1 MLLYIGTYDLIR
13 LHAVDA
19 VKYTAAQSSI
29 TIEECKVMRK
39 DRVAILI
46 KKTALAI
53 EKLSNQVLAPYE
65 LSNAQYKIMMMLY
78 RNPDKTV
85 RQADIEEKFSLT
97 NPTVTGIIQNL
108 EKKGLI
114 QRIQNPNDKRSK
126 LLCLTAKSYEI
137 RDELEQLGESLESQ
151 VTEQLTE
158 QECEHLCVLLKK
170 MLEAH

>member
-1 MLLYIGTYDLIR
+1 MR
-13 LHAVDA
+13 LHVVAL
-19 VKYTAAQSSI
+19 VKYVTVQSSI
-29 TIEECKVMRK
+29 TIKECKDMRK

-65 LSNAQYKIMMMLY
+65 MSNAQYKIMMMLY

-97 NPTVTGIIQNL
+97 NPTVTGIIQKL

-114 QRIQNPNDKRSK
+114 QRVQNPNDKRSK
-126 LLCLTAKSYEI
+126 LLCLTAKAYEL
-137 RDELEQLGESLESQ
+137 RDELDQLGEALEGQ
-151 VTEQLTE
+151 ITEPLTG
-158 QECEHLCVLLKK
+158 QECEQLCALLKK
-170 MLEAH
+170 MLEVQL

>member
-1 MLLYIGTYDLIR
+1 
-13 LHAVDA
+13 
-19 VKYTAAQSSI
+19 
-29 TIEECKVMRK
+29 MRK

-65 LSNAQYKIMMMLY
+65 LSNAQYKIMIMLY
-78 RNPDKTV
+78 RTPDKTV
-85 RQADIEEKFSLT
+85 RQTDIEEKFSLT

-108 EKKGLI
+108 EKNGLI
-114 QRIQNPNDKRSK
+114 QRIHNPNDKRSK
-126 LLCLTAKSYEI
+126 LVCLTAKSCEM

-158 QECEHLCVLLKK
+158 QECEQLCLLLKK

>member
-1 MLLYIGTYDLIR
+1 
-13 LHAVDA
+13 
-19 VKYTAAQSSI
+19 
-29 TIEECKVMRK
+29 MRK

-78 RNPDKTV
+78 RNPDETV

-108 EKKGLI
+108 EKKGLV
-114 QRIQNPNDKRSK
+114 QRVQNPNDKRSK
-126 LLCLTAKSYEI
+126 LLCLTAKAYEL
-137 RDELEQLGESLESQ
+137 RDELDQLGEALESQ

-158 QECEHLCVLLKK
+158 KECEQLCELLKK
-170 MLEAH
+170 MLKTH